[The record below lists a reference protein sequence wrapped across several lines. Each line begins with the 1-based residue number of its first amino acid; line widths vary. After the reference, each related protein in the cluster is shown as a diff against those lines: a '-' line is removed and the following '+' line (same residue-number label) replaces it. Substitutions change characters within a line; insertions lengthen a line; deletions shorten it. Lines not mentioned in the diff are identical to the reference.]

1 MKERVLKDA
10 HLSLETM
17 AKWLAGDLDP
27 EVLHSQVVPHL
38 LAGCSVCRDRYE
50 EIQRWKQDLGHW
62 DERVAV
68 FEGPEAPALVA
79 ELTELPFDE
88 QLGRVADDPRFHTWA
103 VCQVLLRRSL
113 EAAFEEPAQA
123 VNLAEL
129 GVFVAQ
135 SLGPAYDP
143 SWVLDLQARAE
154 ACLGNARRVLG
165 ELRSAETAFR
175 RAEAFLAASTT
186 GNQQVLAEILDL
198 KASLRRDQKR
208 PDEALHLLQE
218 AFSLCE
224 EAGDEHALG
233 AVLLKKAKILEE
245 RGALAEAVHL
255 LRQATDKIDPG
266 RSERLFVY
274 VRHNLVWTLTTAGY
288 HEEALEML
296 PKVQELFQRIAR
308 PIDFIRLRWAEG
320 RIAAGLGNR
329 GEAEAMFLAVQKDFL
344 RHGMG
349 YDAALVALDLA
360 ILYAQ
365 ERRTAEIKQLSTEIG
380 PVFESR
386 EVHREAMAALVL
398 FREAC
403 QEERLTVQLASQI
416 AGTLQR
422 EWRIRA

>member
-1 MKERVLKDA
+1 LKDA

-27 EVLHSQVVPHL
+27 EILHTQVVPHL
-38 LAGCSVCRDRYE
+38 LAGCAVCRDRYE
-50 EIQRWKQDLGHW
+50 EIQQMKQDLGHW

-68 FEGPEAPALVA
+68 FEGPEAPELVA
-79 ELTELPFDE
+79 ELAELPFDE
-88 QLGRVADDPRFHTWA
+88 QLGRVADDSRFHTWA

-175 RAEAFLAASTT
+175 RAEAYLSASTT

-208 PDEALHLLQE
+208 LDEALHLLQE

-245 RGALAEAVHL
+245 TGALAEAVQL
-255 LRQATDKIDPG
+255 LRKAAGKIDPG
-266 RSERLFVY
+266 RSERLSVY
-274 VRHNLVWTLTTAGY
+274 ARHNLVWTLTTAGH

-296 PKVQELFQRIAR
+296 PQVQELFQRIAR

-320 RIAAGLGNR
+320 RIAAGLGKR
-329 GEAEAMFLAVQKDFL
+329 AEAEATFLTVQQEFL

-360 ILYAQ
+360 ILYAE
-365 ERRTAEIKQLSTEIG
+365 ERRTAELKHLAGETG
-380 PVFESR
+380 PIFESR
-386 EVHREAMAALVL
+386 DVHREALSALVL
-398 FREAC
+398 FKEAC
-403 QEERLTVQLASQI
+403 QEERLTLQLANEI
-416 AGTLQR
+416 AWTLQR
-422 EWRIRA
+422 ERRIKT